1 MFGSPVLEVAIGMAF
16 LFLAVSLICTA
27 IREWL
32 EGILKWRA
40 MDLERG
46 LRTLL
51 DDGDGSV
58 TGDLLR
64 HPMLYS
70 LFSGQYDPKQLR
82 SSWLSP
88 GKGSLHMRL
97 SQRRHLPS
105 YIPAAQFAV
114 ALLDSVARG
123 PVQAGSVASA
133 ADADADGDGDGDP
146 DADAANP
153 AAATGQQTLHPGAV
167 SVDGLRSSALN
178 LASPHL
184 QRVVLAALDHSNGD
198 LAQARQNIERWF
210 DGTMDRVSGWY
221 KRRTQALLFV
231 LGLAIAAAMNIDA
244 LHVMQRLTVDQTLR
258 QGVVSEA
265 TLLVAAAARAASAPK
280 TATPASPPRT
290 SVAGRTPAGNRP
302 GAGQAA
308 PQTPA
313 TPAASAP
320 LERVNETRQ
329 ALERLAMPI
338 GWRDWTPAGDGAG
351 ASAVSRALPV
361 PLQLCKQVDAAPC
374 ERAKW
379 LARDWLMV
387 LCGWL
392 LTAFGVMLGA
402 PFWFDVL
409 NKFVVIRAT
418 VKPHEKSREEASED
432 RQAPPTRLMVVAG
445 SGESTGASQ
454 VAQK

>member
-70 LFSGQYDPKQLR
+70 LFSGHYDPAQLR

-97 SQRRHLPS
+97 SQRRNLPS

-123 PVQAGSVASA
+123 PVQAGSMASA
-133 ADADADGDGDGDP
+133 AVA
-146 DADAANP
+146 DADAANST
-153 AAATGQQTLHPGAV
+153 AATGQYTLHPSAL

-198 LAQARQNIERWF
+198 LALARQNIERWF

-231 LGLAIAAAMNIDA
+231 LGLAVAAAMNIDA

-258 QGVVSEA
+258 ENVVSEA
-265 TLLVAAAARAASAPK
+265 TQLVAAAARAASAPK
-280 TATPASPPRT
+280 TTATPTSPTSPPRG

-302 GAGQAA
+302 VAGQAA
-308 PQTPA
+308 PTVS
-313 TPAASAP
+313 AASAP
-320 LERVNETRQ
+320 LARVDETRQ

-338 GWRDWTPAGDGAG
+338 GWRDWTLASDGTG
-351 ASAVSRALPV
+351 ASELTRALPV
-361 PLQLCKQVDAAPC
+361 PLQLCRPVDAAPC
-374 ERAKW
+374 VRAKW